1 MSDWSVLQTL
11 KVIYNI
17 ISMSESK
24 DGYIF
29 CYFVSKSSKIS
40 HVGHLP
46 LILKSPPNNT
56 WKCTPVT
63 FHTWDSNQYVG
74 LHMHFSHPF
83 LGIYE
88 VVQFF
93 DLGYPFQ
100 GWYMSTISIPWY
112 HGMETSYHIH
122 LFPIPCHLIPYH
134 WNDRGIPH
142 SSSTLQCPSHSCG
155 NLRESA
161 GIHRNGILENH
172 LYKNKCI
179 KHSISHL

>member
-1 MSDWSVLQTL
+1 MSWMVDGWRQEFQFLMILFLQNYLTFSMSDWSVLQTL
-11 KVIYNI
+11 KVICNI

-46 LILKSPPNNT
+46 LMLKSPPNNT

-100 GWYMSTISIPWY
+100 GWYMSAISIPWY

-122 LFPIPCHLIPYH
+122 LFPIPCHLIPGFL
-134 WNDRGIPH
+134 GI
-142 SSSTLQCPSHSCG
+142 
-155 NLRESA
+155 A
-161 GIHRNGILENH
+161 W
-172 LYKNKCI
+172 
-179 KHSISHL
+179 